1 MEEKHVNVE
10 ASDAAQDLQ
19 FKRKVVAITAGAVM
33 LLFLLVTL
41 MVYQLISIG
50 IRRRQ
55 ISELQSA
62 ISQYDQMIAE
72 SDETIEIRR
81 QRKWILVRARELNY
95 VLPDDVFSDYG
106 E

>member
-62 ISQYDQMIAE
+62 IAQYDQMIAE